1 MRINNK
7 YLFVWL
13 MIFMVVFSGLFF
25 SCQTQEKAQKEFD
38 TPERIA
44 ELKSGLS
51 LEIREEP
58 DTGRKISEGTF
69 AVFEDRE
76 SQEGRMIHL
85 DVVVLHAE
93 GPKVEPDPLFV
104 FEGGP
109 GVDVS
114 KIAPWVKDHWTRKN
128 RDIVLVSQRGTGGD
142 NCLSCKDTFAQGDL
156 QTYFEPLFR
165 AERFEKCLE
174 ELKKE
179 YDLTKYST
187 CLAADDYNDIRLA
200 LGYDKINITG
210 GSYGTRMAL
219 VYMRRYPE
227 TIRTAMLNGVAPI
240 ANKNPLFHTWGF
252 QRAIDLL
259 LQECSDDPE
268 CHSAFPNLRSEF
280 ESILSRLEKEPEEVM
295 VSHPETKKQVPI
307 LLKKEAFIEALRT
320 IMYTDSREVPL
331 LIHEAFKGNYKPFAQ
346 AGLMSEWAIRDF
358 LATGMLLCVTCAED
372 LDRIS
377 EQEIIDIAENT
388 YMGSGRVR
396 RQKAVCDF
404 WPRSELPE
412 GFGEPVSVGVS
423 TLILSGFL
431 DPVTP
436 PRWGEEVDK
445 NLPDSLHIVAPGAHG
460 VGGECLRRIERQF
473 LESGSVE
480 GLDTSCV
487 DALEAGKFKV
497 SMDEKGN

>member
-7 YLFVWL
+7 YLYIWFT
-13 MIFMVVFSGLFF
+13 IFMVVFSGLFF
-25 SCQTQEKAQKEFD
+25 SCQSQEKAQQQFD

-44 ELKSGLS
+44 ELKSRLS
-51 LEIREEP
+51 LETREEP
-58 DTGRKISEGTF
+58 DTGRRISEGTF
-69 AVFEDRE
+69 AVFEDRT
-76 SQEGRMIHL
+76 SQKGRMIHL
-85 DVVVLHAE
+85 DVVILHAK
-93 GPKVEPDPLFV
+93 GPQIEPDPLFV
-104 FEGGP
+104 FAGGP
-109 GVDVS
+109 GADVS
-114 KIAPWVKDHWTRKN
+114 KYAPIYRDYWVREN

-142 NCLSCKDTFAQGDL
+142 NCLSCKDTFAQDDL
-156 QTYFEPLFR
+156 QTYFEPLFKE
-165 AERFEKCLE
+165 ERFKKCLE

-187 CLAADDYNDIRLA
+187 CLAADDYNDVRLA
-200 LGYDKINITG
+200 LDYDEINIIGT
-210 GSYGTRMAL
+210 SYGTRMAL
-219 VYMRRYPE
+219 VYMRRHPE
-227 TIRTAMLNGVAPI
+227 TIRTVVLNGVAPL
-240 ANKNPLFHTWGF
+240 AFKNPLFHAWGF
-252 QRAIDLL
+252 QRAINLL
-259 LQECSDDPE
+259 LHDCSDDPE

-280 ESILSRLEKEPEEVM
+280 NSILTRLEEEPAEVM
-295 VSHPETKKQVPI
+295 VSHPETKEQVPI

-320 IMYTDSREVPL
+320 IMYTDSREVPM
-331 LIHEAFKGNYKPFAQ
+331 LIHEAFKGNYRPFAQ
-346 AGLMSEWAIRDF
+346 TGLMSERAIRNL

-377 EQEIIDIAENT
+377 EQEIVDIAENT

-412 GFGEPVSVGVS
+412 DFGEPVSVDVP

-436 PRWGEEVDK
+436 PRWGEEVNG
-445 NLPDSLHIVAPGAHG
+445 NLPNSLHIIAPGAHG

-487 DALEAGKFKV
+487 DSLEIGKFKLA
-497 SMDEKGN
+497 MDERGN